1 MLSQLKLQI
10 KLDPPPCNKMQKA
23 AELVTPV
30 RTMGEYHRQGV

>member
-1 MLSQLKLQI
+1 LIRRLVI
-10 KLDPPPCNKMQKA
+10 KCKKA